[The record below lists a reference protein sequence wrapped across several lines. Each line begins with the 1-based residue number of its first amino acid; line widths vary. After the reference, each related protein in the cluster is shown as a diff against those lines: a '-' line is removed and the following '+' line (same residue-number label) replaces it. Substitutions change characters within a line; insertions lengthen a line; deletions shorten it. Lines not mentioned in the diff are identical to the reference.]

1 MIWEDMLRITSPAP
15 FALSLSLLPPPTS
28 PHPHHAPHSLLSFIY
43 SALQIFEEVSI
54 NGGLH
59 PPTPTKVSFPLG

>member
-1 MIWEDMLRITSPAP
+1 MIWEDMLRITSSAP
-15 FALSLSLLPPPTS
+15 FAPPFLFFHPP

-59 PPTPTKVSFPLG
+59 PPTPTKVSSPLG